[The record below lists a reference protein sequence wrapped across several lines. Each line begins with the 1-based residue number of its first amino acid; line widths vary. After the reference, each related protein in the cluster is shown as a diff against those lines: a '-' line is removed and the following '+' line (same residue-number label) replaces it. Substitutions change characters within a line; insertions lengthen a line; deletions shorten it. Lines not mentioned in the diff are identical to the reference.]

1 LHIEAIYL
9 ESGMPTTKQNSNM
22 LNQKVVPAQSSQSE
36 GFSPWAY
43 ISETVI
49 DPVQA
54 WYEAEK
60 MAAEKH
66 NQAAGQGIK
75 RRMDPVKAAGFSKSF
90 RDD

>member
-1 LHIEAIYL
+1 
-9 ESGMPTTKQNSNM
+9 MPTTKQYPEM
-22 LNQKVVPAQSSQSE
+22 LNQKMAQAQSSKSE

-66 NQAAGQGIK
+66 NQAAGEGIK
-75 RRMDPVKAAGFSKSF
+75 RRMDPAKAAGFSKAF
-90 RDD
+90 RGD